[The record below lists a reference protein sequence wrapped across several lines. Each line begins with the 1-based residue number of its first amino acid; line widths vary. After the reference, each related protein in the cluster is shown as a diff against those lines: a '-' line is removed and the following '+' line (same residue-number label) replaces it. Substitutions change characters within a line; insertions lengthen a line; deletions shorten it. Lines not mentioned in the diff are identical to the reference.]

1 MLADEDDP
9 RAQTYLSQHFL
20 QEIKSA
26 ERKIITIEDPVEYQI
41 PGVIQIQVKPQIGL
55 TFASG
60 LRSIVRQDPD
70 IILVGEIRDRETAE
84 IAIHSALTGHMVLS
98 TLHTNDAAGAVTRL
112 LEMGVEEYLL
122 PSCLMGV
129 LAQRLVR
136 TICGKC
142 SVPRDVSH
150 ALREEVVREAG
161 SFPEGELKIGR
172 GCDACAGTGYRG
184 RSGIFELL
192 PVTEGVKDLI
202 LSRADA
208 GAIRAKSVA
217 EGMRLLREDG
227 WEKVRRG
234 TTTIEEVL
242 RVTRTG

>member
-1 MLADEDDP
+1 
-9 RAQTYLSQHFL
+9 
-20 QEIKSA
+20 
-26 ERKIITIEDPVEYQI
+26 
-41 PGVIQIQVKPQIGL
+41 VKPQIGL

-70 IILVGEIRDRETAE
+70 VILVGEIRDRETAE

-98 TLHTNDAAGAVTRL
+98 TLHTNDAPGAVTRL

-122 PSCLMGV
+122 PSVLIGV

-136 TICGKC
+136 TICEDC
-142 SVPRDVSH
+142 AVPREISP
-150 ALREEVVREAG
+150 ALREDLLREAG
-161 SFPEGELKIGR
+161 FVPEGNLRIGR
-172 GCDACAGTGYRG
+172 GCDACGGTGFRG

-192 PVTEGVKDLI
+192 PVSNGIKELI
-202 LSRADA
+202 LSRADV
-208 GAIRAKSVA
+208 GALRAKA
-217 EGMRLLREDG
+217 AGEGMRPLREGG

-242 RVTRTG
+242 RVTRAG